1 MFGPRGREDRK
12 KENVLNLTTVT
23 KENNEIKSSC
33 HQGYDVQVIQRRE
46 L

>member
-1 MFGPRGREDRK
+1 MK
-12 KENVLNLTTVT
+12 NTENLLNLTTVT

-33 HQGYDVQVIQRRE
+33 CQGYEVQVIQRKE